1 MILDKATIDRI
12 DRVFAGAWEEGRT
25 VLYEFEIYR
34 ILRSLGLGIPGFQ
47 FVREAREVTGAMLA
61 GFGNQLMLKI
71 VSPQIAHKQK
81 LGGVKR
87 VANGDPCYI
96 QSVLERMREEVLSHF
111 PDGPPPEIAG
121 FLLVE
126 FIPYTQALG
135 YEHLIGFKEDP
146 AFGPVLTL
154 SKGGDDAEFFAK
166 YFDPANLFLPPFNRE
181 AASKLVQ
188 TLNIRH
194 KYLQIGHPE
203 YLDYLADA
211 IAKLSALAAH
221 YSFIAADPPEFIIR
235 GMDVNPFVITEDN
248 RLVAIDGYAEFSPGE
263 GCAVTPPPVNLDRL
277 ESFFTPHGIT
287 VIGVSGDAAKYSL
300 GREIAELL
308 HDLGRT
314 DLHLVNAR
322 GGTLRLGATEYPLYQ
337 KVSQIPA
344 RFELAVYAA
353 PSQFTVDFLRD
364 LSGTGVKAVILI
376 SGIPPEVDYKEFTA
390 AIRAVLP
397 PGVRIIG
404 PNCMGVFQAPGFGH
418 PGLNTL
424 FVDEKRLEIK
434 SSDLSNTVLL
444 TQSGAFSV
452 TAIDKMQNS
461 RLFRAIVSFGNKY
474 DVKITDLL
482 AYFAGRDDIDLI
494 SLYVEGLDPGE
505 GRRFF
510 ELAREIAKPV
520 IVYKS
525 GRTEAGA
532 RAAASHTASISGS
545 YDVFYAACAQAD
557 VILAENIEA
566 LYDYTKVFSLLAK
579 KEVPGYRVAGV
590 VNAGFES
597 TVGADELER
606 LEQAHLSAATMAE
619 LNQINKHGLVDI
631 ASPFLDITPMAD
643 DRMYAGFVEAVLRDP
658 NVDCVFVAV
667 IPHAV
672 SLKTTPDT
680 CRDPDSLANLLVDLN
695 RRYRKPMVVSVNAGR
710 YYQDFVSVM
719 EESGL
724 PVFSNIR
731 SAIKALDTF
740 VSYRLGGRRAKR

>member
-1 MILDKATIDRI
+1 MTIDQATIDQI
-12 DRVFAGAWEEGRT
+12 NRVLAGAWEQGRT
-25 VLYEFEIYR
+25 VLYEFEIYQ
-34 ILRSLGLGIPGFQ
+34 ILRYLGLRIPRFE
-47 FVREAREVTGAMLA
+47 FVREAREVTGTMLA
-61 GFGNQLMLKI
+61 GFGSQLMLKI
-71 VSPQIAHKQK
+71 VSPRIAHKQK

-87 VANGDPCYI
+87 VAGGDPCYL
-96 QSVLERMREEVLSHF
+96 QYVLERMREEVLSHF
-111 PDGPPPEIAG
+111 PADAPPEIAG

-166 YFDPANLFLPPFNRE
+166 YFDPANLFLPPFGRE
-181 AASKLVQ
+181 AATELVQ

-194 KYLQIGHPE
+194 KYQQIGHPE

-221 YSFIAADPPEFIIR
+221 YSFIAADSSEFIIKEL
-235 GMDVNPFVITEDN
+235 DVNPFVISEDN
-248 RLVAIDGYAEFSPGE
+248 RLVAIDGYAEFSPGKQC
-263 GCAVTPPPVNLDRL
+263 GVTPPRVNLDQL
-277 ESFFTPHGIT
+277 ESFFTPQGIA
-287 VIGVSGDAAKYSL
+287 VIGVSADATKYSL

-314 DLHLVNAR
+314 DLYLINAR
-322 GGTLRLGATEYPLYQ
+322 GGTLRLGATEYPLYP
-337 KVSQIPA
+337 SIARIPSGV
-344 RFELAVYAA
+344 ELAVYAA
-353 PSQFTVDFLRD
+353 PAQYTVDFLRE
-364 LSGTGVKAVILI
+364 LPGTGVKAVILI
-376 SGIPPEVDYKEFTA
+376 SGIPSEVDYPEFTA
-390 AIRAVLP
+390 AIREALP

-404 PNCMGVFQAPGFGH
+404 PNCMGVFQAPGRDQ

-434 SSDLSNTVLL
+434 SSGLSNTVLL

-482 AYFAGRDDIDLI
+482 AYFAGREDIDLI

-510 ELAREIAKPV
+510 ELAREVAKPV

-525 GRTEAGA
+525 GRTAAGA

-545 YDVFYAACAQAD
+545 YDVFHAACAQAG
-557 VILAENIEA
+557 VILAGNIEE

-579 KEVPGYRVAGV
+579 KAVAGHRVAGV

-597 TVGADELER
+597 TVGADELEQ
-606 LEQAHLSAATMAE
+606 LEQARLSEATVTE
-619 LNQINKHGLVDI
+619 LNRINQHGLVDT
-631 ASPFLDITPMAD
+631 AAPFLDITPMAD

-695 RRYRKPMVVSVNAGR
+695 RRYAKPMVVSVNAGR
-710 YYQDFVSVM
+710 HYQDFVSVM

-740 VSYRLGGRRAKR
+740 VSYRLGGKPGKR